1 MAAEG
6 AQTLERGLMVLRMIA
21 EERNG
26 LTASQVGA
34 RLGVHRSVAY
44 RLLSALVRQGFAAKD
59 EANRYRVGLA
69 FFTLAELT
77 RPPLLDA
84 ARPVLR
90 DLATELGVVA
100 CLVVPEGKEAVAVA
114 VVEPPGSGARLSYR
128 VGNRD
133 PLDRGAGGLALLA
146 AMEPAAA
153 EPARVAEVRTR
164 GYALTGEELI
174 PGVFGVASPVMRQAH
189 EQPAA
194 VTVLTYREDLAEQ
207 MVPAVLAA
215 AERLSRTLLPHGAGG
230 RSASSPARGAGQP
243 RSRS

>member
-6 AQTLERGLMVLRMIA
+6 SQTLERGLMVLRMIA
-21 EERNG
+21 EERDG
-26 LTASQVGA
+26 LTASEVGA

-44 RLLSALVRQGFAAKD
+44 RLLTALVRQGFAAKD
-59 EANRYRVGLA
+59 GAHRYRVGLA

-90 DLATELGVVA
+90 DLAAELGVTA
-100 CLVVPEGKEAVAVA
+100 CLVVPEGQEAVAVA
-114 VVEPPGSGARLSYR
+114 VVEPPGPGARLSYR

-146 AMEPAAA
+146 AGAPAAG
-153 EPARVAEVRTR
+153 EPDRVAEVRDR
-164 GYALTGEELI
+164 GYALTREELI
-174 PGVFGVASPVMRQAH
+174 PGVFGVAAPVVRRPH

-194 VTVLTYREDLAEQ
+194 VTTLTHREELAEQ
-207 MVPAVLAA
+207 AVPAVLAA
-215 AERLSRTLLPHGAGG
+215 ARRLSHALDTPG
-230 RSASSPARGAGQP
+230 P
-243 RSRS
+243 R

>member
-6 AQTLERGLMVLRMIA
+6 SQTLERGLMALRMIA
-21 EERNG
+21 EERDG
-26 LTASQVGA
+26 LTASEVGA

-44 RLLSALVRQGFAAKD
+44 RLLGALVRQGFAAKD
-59 EANRYRVGLA
+59 DANRYRVGLA

-90 DLATELGVVA
+90 DLAAELGVTA
-100 CLVVPEGKEAVAVA
+100 CLVVPEGNDAVAVA

-133 PLDRGAGGLALLA
+133 PLDLGAGGLALLA
-146 AMEPAAA
+146 ALPPRPGEPG
-153 EPARVAEVRTR
+153 RVAEVRAR
-164 GYALTGEELI
+164 GYALTCEELI
-174 PGVFGVASPVMRQAH
+174 PGVFGVASPVVRQAH

-194 VTVLTYREDLAEQ
+194 VTTLTHREDLARQ
-207 MVPAVLAA
+207 AVPAVLAA
-215 AERLSRTLLPHGAGG
+215 AERL
-230 RSASSPARGAGQP
+230 ARALAAPGP
-243 RSRS
+243 RDH

>member
-6 AQTLERGLMVLRMIA
+6 SQTLERGLMVLRMIA
-21 EERNG
+21 EEPRG
-26 LTASQVGA
+26 LTASEVGA

-44 RLLSALVRQGFAAKD
+44 RLLTALVRQGFAAKD
-59 EANRYRVGLA
+59 AAHRYRVGLA

-90 DLATELGVVA
+90 DLAAELGVTA

-146 AMEPAAA
+146 AARPTEGEP
-153 EPARVAEVRTR
+153 ERVAEVRER
-164 GYALTGEELI
+164 GYALTREELL
-174 PGVFGVASPVMRQAH
+174 PGVFGVASPVVRRAH

-194 VTVLTYREDLAEQ
+194 VTMLTHREDLAEQ
-207 MVPAVLAA
+207 AVPAVLAA
-215 AERLSRTLLPHGAGG
+215 ARRLSRALDTPG
-230 RSASSPARGAGQP
+230 P
-243 RSRS
+243 R